1 MPIGSP
7 RSVGRYST
15 QTIRVEQTPTI
26 DPETKLW
33 RAVLGQTLYDAFGPE
48 RYDTTPKER
57 KEALDF
63 LKDYKNPHFIELCEN
78 AGFDSEYIK
87 RKVRK
92 KFAEKFISAIN
103 KISTKVRNINEKQ
116 KTEINRV

>member
-7 RSVGRYST
+7 ASISRYSSKAVQLEST
-15 QTIRVEQTPTI
+15 EQKK
-26 DPETKLW
+26 PETKLW
-33 RAVLGQTLYDAFGPE
+33 RAVLGQVLYDAFGPE

-63 LKDYKNPHFIELCEN
+63 LKDYSNDQFIELCEN
-78 AGFDSEYIK
+78 AEFDPEYVK

-92 KFAEKFISAIN
+92 KFAENFVNAIN
-103 KISTKVRNINEKQ
+103 KMSVKVR
-116 KTEINRV
+116 R